1 MTEETQSGWLDKV
14 KQLFSDEPETR
25 EDLIHLLR
33 EAAERG
39 LLESDAER
47 MIERILHVT
56 ELRVRD
62 VMIPRSKMDYVDDE
76 AELDE
81 ILKHIVEEGHS
92 RYPVLG
98 TEGVLGILMTKD
110 VLRAL
115 VHGELLDK
123 EALRQLYRTPTFVP
137 QSKRLNVILREF
149 KSGRT
154 HLALVVDEYAE
165 LAGLITIEDVLEEI
179 VGEIEDEYDEEEK
192 YVRKRK
198 GFYLVDAQM
207 PLDSFNHYFNMAL
220 SCDEVETIGGCMVKE
235 LAHIPHVGEQLQL
248 DSLLLEVTK
257 SDGRRVQEIK
267 VSALNDAAESD

>member
-1 MTEETQSGWLDKV
+1 MTKETQSSWLDKV
-14 KQLFSDEPETR
+14 KHLFSDEPETR
-25 EDLIHLLR
+25 EDLINLLR
-33 EAAERG
+33 KAAERG
-39 LLESDAER
+39 LLEADAER

-62 VMIPRSKMDYVDDE
+62 VMIPRSKMEYVDDE
-76 AELDE
+76 AELDA
-81 ILKHIVEEGHS
+81 ILKCIVEEGHS

-98 TEGVLGILMTKD
+98 SEGVLGILMIKD

-115 VHGELLDK
+115 VHGELNDK
-123 EALRQLYRTPTFVP
+123 DALRQLYRTPTFVP
-137 QSKRLNVILREF
+137 ESKRLNVILREF

-207 PLDSFNHYFNMAL
+207 PLDNFTHYFNL
-220 SCDEVETIGGCMVKE
+220 DLICDEVETIGGCMVKE
-235 LAHIPHVGEQLQL
+235 LAYIPTKGEQVKLGP
-248 DSLLLEVTK
+248 LLLEVSK
-257 SDGRRVQEIK
+257 SDDRRVLEIK
-267 VSALNDAAESD
+267 VTMTDEAHAD